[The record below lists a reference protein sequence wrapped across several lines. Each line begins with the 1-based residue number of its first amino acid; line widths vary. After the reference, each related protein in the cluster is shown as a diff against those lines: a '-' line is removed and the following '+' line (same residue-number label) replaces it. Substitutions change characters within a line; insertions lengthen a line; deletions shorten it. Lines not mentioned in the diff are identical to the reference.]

1 MSPPMVARLLFAGVF
16 ALICLPLFL
25 LPADPATRQ
34 GLALGRPGTG
44 ALQQA
49 FPDGPP
55 ASLEIR
61 PGTGATPFG
70 PDHRDALLR
79 LSPTGAL
86 EVLADGHLR
95 LVARPGGDPV
105 QLEIQVDRAGREL
118 TLIGAD
124 GEAVSRARIGS
135 RSALLAPLLAILLAF
150 LTRNTLLSLGLG
162 ILLGGFLLVPAGAPF
177 TEAFRIL
184 FDDIL
189 WQKVIQDSF
198 KAYILGFVFLL
209 SATVAVITRMGG
221 IDGMVQALVRFARTS
236 RGAQAVAYFLG
247 IGIFFDDYANT
258 IVVGN
263 SAGPLFD
270 RMKVSR
276 AKLSYIVDSTAA
288 PVAGVAV
295 LSTWVAYQISTYAPQ
310 LPAIG
315 MSPEQGYALFLETIP
330 FRFYCLFALLMVGL
344 TIFLKREIG
353 PMAKAE
359 AAARAGHSDALEAK
373 AGSWSRVERAPWTL
387 SRWENGVLP
396 LLFLLGVTAWRLYSL
411 GAAAVDPAEAA
422 AIRAEGA
429 GAWIRTVLSETD
441 SSRAIFDGSAAA
453 LLVAVLLALG
463 RRQLGP
469 AEVAR
474 TTAKGLGALLKDAIL
489 VLVMAWSIGEIC
501 TRLDTAGYLVAV
513 FSNML
518 DPAWLPLILFVA
530 ACFVAFAT
538 GSSWTT
544 MAILQPN
551 VVLLADRLG
560 EGSALGSHG
569 LLVLSIGAVLEGAI
583 FGDHCSPIS
592 DTTILS
598 SAASRVR
605 HIDHVRTQAPYALI
619 CAGVALLVGYA
630 PVSFL
635 GLSPWLAL
643 AAGLATMVAL
653 LLWLGKDPDKL
664 AAQEAAP

>member
-1 MSPPMVARLLFAGVF
+1 MPEGA
-16 ALICLPLFL
+16 PL
-25 LPADPATRQ
+25 
-34 GLALGRPGTG
+34 
-44 ALQQA
+44 
-49 FPDGPP
+49 
-55 ASLEIR
+55 S
-61 PGTGATPFG
+61 
-70 PDHRDALLR
+70 
-79 LSPTGAL
+79 
-86 EVLADGHLR
+86 
-95 LVARPGGDPV
+95 
-105 QLEIQVDRAGREL
+105 
-118 TLIGAD
+118 
-124 GEAVSRARIGS
+124 EAV
-135 RSALLAPLLAILLAF
+135 
-150 LTRNTLLSLGLG
+150 
-162 ILLGGFLLVPAGAPF
+162 
-177 TEAFRIL
+177 RIL
-184 FDDIL
+184 FGDVFWD
-189 WQKVIQDSF
+189 KVILDSF

-221 IDGMVQALVRFARTS
+221 IHGMVQALVRFARSS

-247 IGIFFDDYANT
+247 MGIFFDDYANT

-295 LSTWVAYQISTYAPQ
+295 LSTWVAYQISTFAPQ

-315 MSPEQGYALFLETIP
+315 LSPEQGYALFLETIP

-353 PMAKAE
+353 PMVRSE
-359 AAARAGHSDALEAK
+359 VAARRGESDLLDAK
-373 AGSWSRVERAPWTL
+373 AGSWTRVERAPWTR

-396 LLFLLGVTAWRLYSL
+396 LLFLLGVTGWRLYAL
-411 GAAAVDPAEAA
+411 GAEAIDPDAA
-422 AIRAEGA
+422 AALRAEG
-429 GAWIRTVLSETD
+429 GFAWFRAVLSETD

-453 LLVAVLLALG
+453 LIVAALLALG

-489 VLVMAWSIGEIC
+489 VLVLAWSIGEIC

-513 FSNML
+513 FSNLL
-518 DPAWLPLILFVA
+518 DPAWLPLILFLS

-569 LLVLSIGAVLEGAI
+569 LLILCIGAVLEGAI

-605 HIDHVRTQAPYALI
+605 HIDHVRTQAPYALV
-619 CAGVALLVGYA
+619 CAAVALTVGYA

-643 AAGLATMVAL
+643 GAGAAVMVAVLLGFGRDPDRLLQRQAAG
-653 LLWLGKDPDKL
+653 
-664 AAQEAAP
+664 